1 MSATD
6 STPTTSPTDSPVDT
20 TAIDTYLSAWNEP
33 DDAKRAELV
42 AASMGADLWYR
53 DPMLEADGLEAFT
66 AVLGGV
72 QGQLPGHVMRRTSA
86 VDVHHDVARFNW
98 AFGVPG
104 EAPTFAGV
112 DLVKFDAEGKL
123 HRVVGFAPEHLERA

>member
-1 MSATD
+1 MSTD
-6 STPTTSPTDSPVDT
+6 STPTDSTPTDSTPNVDT
-20 TAIDTYLSAWNEP
+20 TAIDTYLSAWNET

-42 AASMGADLWYR
+42 AASIGTDLWYR
-53 DPMLEADGLEAFT
+53 DPMLEADSRDAFSDL
-66 AVLGGV
+66 LGGV
-72 QGQLPGHVMRRTSA
+72 QSQLPGHVMQRTSA
-86 VDVHHDVARFNW
+86 VDAHHDVARFNW

-123 HRVVGFAPEHLERA
+123 HRVVGFAPETIR